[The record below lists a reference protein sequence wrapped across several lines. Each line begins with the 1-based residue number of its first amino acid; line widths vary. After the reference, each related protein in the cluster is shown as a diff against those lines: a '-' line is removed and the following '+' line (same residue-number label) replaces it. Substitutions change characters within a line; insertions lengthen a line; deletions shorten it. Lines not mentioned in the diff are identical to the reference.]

1 MCPILFEPRFYEKV
15 WGGHRLLPFKGLE
28 PNSRPIGESWEI
40 SAIEGNESVISNG
53 EYKGLTITELVERF
67 GSEVLGTEVVNIY
80 GNRFPLLI
88 KFIDAEQDLSIQVH
102 PDDELA
108 AKRHNSRGKTEMWY
122 VMDAAKSASLYS
134 GLKEHISKYEYT
146 KRTEDGSICDVLQK
160 YEVHSG
166 DTFFIPAGRIHAI
179 GAGILLAEIQ
189 ESSDVTYR
197 LFDYNRPGLDGKPR
211 ELHTELALEAIDYH
225 VEDNYRTDYTNREN
239 KAVALARSEFFTTKV
254 INLSVPYHRDLRK
267 YDSFVV
273 YMCVHGSCTI
283 ETKDKNNHKESVLLT
298 QGSTCLIPACM
309 ADIKLVPN
317 NDSKLIE
324 VYIDHYRFGW
334 KGRLYRRIKPYM
346 QAANRMGLVP
356 PALWNM
362 VKNWKDNYRK

>member
-1 MCPILFEPRFYEKV
+1 MYPILFEPRFYEKV

-28 PNSRPIGESWEI
+28 PDSRLIGESWEI

-108 AKRHNSRGKTEMWY
+108 EKRHNSRGKTEMWY
-122 VMDAAKSASLYS
+122 VMEAAKGASLYS

-197 LFDYNRPGLDGKPR
+197 LYDYNRPGLDGKPR

-225 VEDNYRTDYTNREN
+225 VEDNYRTDYSDKKN
-239 KAVALARSEFFTTKV
+239 KAVALAVSDFFVTK
-254 INLSVPYHRDLRK
+254 ILSVTRPLHRNLRK
-267 YDSFVV
+267 YDSFAI
-273 YMCVHGSCTI
+273 YMCIEGSCEI
-283 ETKDKNNHKESVLLT
+283 ETQNQSKDKSSISIHKG
-298 QGSTCLIPACM
+298 QTCLIPACE
-309 ADIKLVPN
+309 ADIRIKPSGN
-317 NDSKLIE
+317 AKLIE
-324 VYIDHYRFGW
+324 VYIDHYKFGW